1 MAASEWVF
9 PMKTTSLL
17 QKQLT
22 KGSVCDEQ
30 LISDQPGGWLIK
42 EKEKK
47 NAGFDVGYR
56 RGRSSRCR
64 TQKEIDILKVK
75 AVWLFQGDYID
86 KETKAVQMVT
96 FGKVR
101 QYVIVCLLLHF
112 LNQSCVKG
120 AAMDSPRPVFACVL
134 VPTSRASDSGGLT
147 TLSCPL
153 VGDVLSVSA
162 L

>member
-1 MAASEWVF
+1 M
-9 PMKTTSLL
+9 L
-17 QKQLT
+17 
-22 KGSVCDEQ
+22 G
-30 LISDQPGGWLIK
+30 
-42 EKEKK
+42 
-47 NAGFDVGYR
+47 
-56 RGRSSRCR
+56 RGRSSRCC
-64 TQKEIDILKVK
+64 TQREQSDILKVI

-101 QYVIVCLLLHF
+101 QYVIAIVCLLLHF

-120 AAMDSPRPVFACVL
+120 AAMDSPWPVFACLL
-134 VPTSRASDSGGLT
+134 VPTSHVSDSGEMT

>member
-1 MAASEWVF
+1 M
-9 PMKTTSLL
+9 L
-17 QKQLT
+17 
-22 KGSVCDEQ
+22 G
-30 LISDQPGGWLIK
+30 
-42 EKEKK
+42 
-47 NAGFDVGYR
+47 

-64 TQKEIDILKVK
+64 TQKEERDILKVK

-86 KETKAVQMVT
+86 KETNAVQMVT

-101 QYVIVCLLLHF
+101 QYVIAIVCLLLHF
-112 LNQSCVKG
+112 LNESCVKG
-120 AAMDSPRPVFACVL
+120 AAMDSPWPVFACVL
-134 VPTSRASDSGGLT
+134 VPTSRASDSGRLT